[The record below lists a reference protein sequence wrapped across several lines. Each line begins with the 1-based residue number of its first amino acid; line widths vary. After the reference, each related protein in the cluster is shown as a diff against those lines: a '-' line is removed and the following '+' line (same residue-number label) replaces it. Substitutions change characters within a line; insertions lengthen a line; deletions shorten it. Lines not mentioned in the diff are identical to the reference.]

1 MENFKF
7 VLFSIIVLG
16 ALGFAG
22 YWAFST
28 IESGSYHVN
37 RERQEQMLKENEE
50 LRKEND
56 LLKNEL
62 SLLEEEKEEVE
73 LQLADNEP
81 ANEETEEEKEAT
93 PTLKYQSLID
103 EIQKL
108 VNKGVSLREGSQG
121 TAVGSLQKFLNI
133 YNGTSKRVDN
143 DFGSGTLTI
152 VKDFQKDIGLKD
164 DGVVGPGTMRKMI
177 DWLKKQ

>member
-16 ALGFAG
+16 ALGFAC

-37 RERQEQMLKENEE
+37 KERQEQMSKENEE
-50 LRKEND
+50 LRKENAE
-56 LLKNEL
+56 LKNEL
-62 SLLEEEKEEVE
+62 SLLTEEKEEVE
-73 LQLADNEP
+73 LQLADSEITGG
-81 ANEETEEEKEAT
+81 EEEEEKEVI

-108 VNKGVSLREGSQG
+108 VNKGVSLRDGSQG
-121 TAVGSLQKFLNI
+121 TAVGTLQKFLNI

-143 DFGSGTLTI
+143 DFGSGTLSD

-177 DWLKKQ
+177 DWLKKK

>member
-93 PTLKYQSLID
+93 PKLKYQSLID

-133 YNGTSKRVDN
+133 YNGTSKRVD
-143 DFGSGTLTI
+143 
-152 VKDFQKDIGLKD
+152 
-164 DGVVGPGTMRKMI
+164 MI
-177 DWLKKQ
+177 LVQGH